1 MTHLLAQFIV
11 LELLPRQQPHSE
23 KGSIVTRS
31 RGIPKKTGLL
41 ATCSPEMAG
50 TTENFSSKSLALKAQ
65 KKILSGMASRGAA
78 NLVVDDVTG
87 SVLDELYRL
96 LRGHLNSR
104 KEAEK
109 VIKDII
115 KIVVKVGVLSLHNQF
130 STEEMAVARRFKTL
144 FHQLAMTVV
153 TFYRVEFTFDR
164 TVLMKHLETCKGLL
178 HKLIENHLSAKS
190 HGRVDHVFGR
200 LSDAG
205 FLTAV
210 YTPDSPLCPALSRL
224 CDGLDKL
231 LDDDVI

>member
-1 MTHLLAQFIV
+1 MADQ
-11 LELLPRQQPHSE
+11 
-23 KGSIVTRS
+23 
-31 RGIPKKTGLL
+31 
-41 ATCSPEMAG
+41 MAG
-50 TTENFSSKSLALKAQ
+50 TTEGFSSKNLALKAQ
-65 KKILSGMASRGAA
+65 KKVLSGMASRGAA
-78 NLVVDDVTG
+78 NLVVDDATG

-109 VIKDII
+109 IIKDIV
-115 KIVVKVGVLSLHNQF
+115 KIVVKVGVLSRHKQF

-164 TVLMKHLETCKGLL
+164 TVLIKHLETCKDLL
-178 HKLIENHLSAKS
+178 HKLVENHLTAKS

-200 LSDAG
+200 LADAG

-210 YTPDSPLCPALSRL
+210 YTPGGPLFPALGRL
-224 CDGLDKL
+224 CDGLDQL